1 MFKSK
6 AMNKEDN
13 SKDEGQQGKKT
24 EQNIE
29 WDNGEVTYGHSIAHS
44 EFRRKNMPAEE
55 HVAKAE
61 EGNDTKTIPELKNA
75 NLSQGED
82 IGNRNSTD
90 EKGVGGKDL

>member
-1 MFKSK
+1 
-6 AMNKEDN
+6 MNKEAN
-13 SKDEGQQGKKT
+13 KNEESQQGKKN

-44 EFRRKNMPAEE
+44 EFRRKNAPSEE
-55 HVAKAE
+55 HIAKAE
-61 EGNDTKTIPELKNA
+61 EGSDDHTISELKNE

-82 IGNRNSTD
+82 IGNRNNAE